1 VGLTCVMRSRYNTT
15 SRTFLILGLACAI
28 LVAVTASQAR
38 VARSET
44 FSRGD
49 APVAS
54 FARHYYQGGRLIVQR
69 AANFGTELFLNLS
82 IDGRE
87 VANIGRSRRF
97 DGFVPAG
104 RRILAVLAVPNENYQ
119 PPTLMWLTVQPGH
132 TYIFTASW
140 QSDHVVLHRSG
151 FVDDTTPA
159 RALRLSSQ

>member
-1 VGLTCVMRSRYNTT
+1 MSSRYNTT
-15 SRTFLILGLACAI
+15 SRTFLILGLICSI

-38 VARSET
+38 VTRS
-44 FSRGD
+44 D
-49 APVAS
+49 APNRSDAS
-54 FARHYYQGGRLIVQR
+54 ALIFARNYDRGGRLIVQR
-69 AANFGTELFLNLS
+69 TANFGTELFLNLS

-104 RRILAVLAVPNENYQ
+104 RHILAVLAVPNENYQ

-132 TYIFTASW
+132 TYVFTASW